1 MTLDQ
6 LRIFVAVA
14 EHEHLTRA
22 AEQLALSPSAVSAA
36 IRAVEERHGVAL
48 FDRVAR
54 RIELTDVGRAFLPEA
69 REVLARAERAQTRL
83 IELAGRVAGTLRI
96 EASLT
101 VAAFWLPVRLVAFRR
116 AHPDVAI
123 DLAVANTAHVVRSVV
138 DGTADVGFVE
148 GDCDGA
154 TLSVRTVARDRL
166 VLAAAPGVVPRSH
179 AIGGGIDPS
188 AVDWILREMGSG
200 TRQVFEDEM
209 HRRGHDPR
217 TLRVSLSLPTNEAV
231 LAAVTAGGGVT
242 ALSEAAVACAVAAGS
257 IEVIDP
263 CFLERPFR
271 VLRRSDRAPSR
282 ALAAFLAALDREPDA
297 HRGGA
302 EGRP

>member
-14 EHEHLTRA
+14 EQEHLTRA

-36 IRAVEERHGVAL
+36 IRAVEERHGVVL

-54 RIELTDVGRAFLPEA
+54 RIELTDLGRAFLPEA
-69 REVLARAERAQTRL
+69 REVLARAARAEARL
-83 IELAGRVAGTLRI
+83 IELSGRIGGTLRI

-101 VAAFWLPVRLVAFRR
+101 VAAFWLPIRLVAFRR
-116 AHPDVAI
+116 IHPEVTI
-123 DLAVANTAHVVRSVV
+123 DLAVANTAHVLRAVV

-166 VLAAAPGVVPRSH
+166 VLAAAPGVVHRTNG
-179 AIGGGIDPS
+179 ADGGFDP
-188 AVDWILREMGSG
+188 AEVDWILREVGSG

-209 HRRGHDPR
+209 RRRGHDPR
-217 TLRVSLSLPTNEAV
+217 ALRVSLSLPTNDAV

-242 ALSEAAVACAVAAGS
+242 ALSEAAVACAVAAGT
-257 IEVIDP
+257 IDVIDP

-282 ALAAFLAALDREPDA
+282 ALAAFLASLDREPGVNDA
-297 HRGGA
+297 GPER
-302 EGRP
+302 RP